1 MWLSGEV
8 RRAARRRGFGGVG
21 RSVEMAAWG
30 RAAAVSS
37 GGRSSGVRRPARR
50 GLGLA
55 GVRVICFSQRF
66 LFFLGCARCG
76 LDDRWVPRDSGSEGL
91 QYRLVP
97 TFHYD

>member
-1 MWLSGEV
+1 VRLSGEV

-50 GLGLA
+50 GLGPA

-66 LFFLGCARCG
+66 LFFLGCERCG
-76 LDDRWVPRDSGSEGL
+76 FFIKDDRWVPRNSGPDEL
-91 QYRLVP
+91 Q
-97 TFHYD
+97 D

>member
-1 MWLSGEV
+1 
-8 RRAARRRGFGGVG
+8 
-21 RSVEMAAWG
+21 MAAWG

-37 GGRSSGVRRPARR
+37 GGRSSGVWRPARR
-50 GLGLA
+50 GLGPA

-66 LFFLGCARCG
+66 LFFFGVRAVR
-76 LDDRWVPRDSGSEGL
+76 LDDRWVPRDRGSEGL